1 MAVNKA
7 YTSMLPTASDLEGAL
22 FNVSEVNAESDT
34 GYESKK
40 ASISEV
46 GAEIVSEIEWQTE
59 LTETTSKT
67 ITGAINEIKGN
78 IDEIEGN
85 VDELKNVLT
94 YEKTVT
100 NSVSIYTT
108 NYTIGVMTTDGTVL
122 TGGSYDNYKYSP
134 KISVQQGDVF
144 RGTTFRFVTA
154 FSNGV
159 AVSEKGGNSV
169 STYTVPEG
177 VDEVVVSVSVS
188 VSSFTYDYTRAILIP
203 RNTPFSLDKNIL
215 SKAGA
220 FTSGG
225 SYNYILMTQAKS
237 SLSKNFLAV
246 FECDCVSGTDF
257 EFGFTVS
264 NSSPVSVHNNVI
276 SISSQ
281 NISYDGVDYAHG
293 ITIEGR
299 IKLIVEQLST
309 AQAKVTLM
317 ANGVAFVQTIDYV
330 ITTTCSPYV
339 RGIDLIANNCKL
351 TYTCIDLQK
360 SIWIFGDSY
369 LSYSDNRWRYYLH
382 SYGYDNNVLINAHS
396 GAGSVNAIMALTNLI
411 AIGKPKYIVWAI
423 GMNDGSDTNSSTPS
437 QAWVTGRDSL
447 LAFCLENDITPIFCT
462 IPNVATVSNIGKNA
476 WIKSSGYKYIDLC
489 HAVGADETTSWLGTM
504 LSNDGVHPSVTG
516 AKALFAQVI
525 SDFTEITIST

>member
-1 MAVNKA
+1 MAVEYETLVQGGHSKFAEEIFKKVKA
-7 YTSMLPTASDLEGAL
+7 KTEALDEISDDISDLKSAL
-22 FNVSEVNAESDT
+22 V
-34 GYESKK
+34 YEETATNS
-40 ASISEV
+40 ASIS
-46 GAEIVSEIEWQTE
+46 A
-59 LTETTSKT
+59 
-67 ITGAINEIKGN
+67 TG
-78 IDEIEGN
+78 
-85 VDELKNVLT
+85 
-94 YEKTVT
+94 
-100 NSVSIYTT
+100 YTT
-108 NYTIGVMTTDGTVL
+108 GLMAMDGTVF

-134 KISVQQGDVF
+134 KISVRQGDVF
-144 RGTTFRFVTA
+144 RGVTFRFITA
-154 FSNGV
+154 FSNGT

-169 STYTVPEG
+169 SSYTVPEG
-177 VDEVVVSVSVS
+177 VDEVVVSVSTS
-188 VSSFTYDYTRAILIP
+188 VSSFIYDYTRTVLIP
-203 RNTPFSLDKNIL
+203 KNTPFPLDKNIL
-215 SKAGA
+215 SKTGT

-225 SYNYILMTQAKS
+225 LYNYILMTQAKS

-264 NSSPVSVHNNVI
+264 NFTPVSVHNNVI

-281 NISYDGVDYAHG
+281 NVSYDDVDYAHG

-309 AQAKVTLM
+309 AQAKITIM
-317 ANGVAFVQTIDYV
+317 ANGAAFVQTIDYV

-339 RGIDLIANNCKL
+339 RSIDLIANNCKF

-382 SYGYDNNVLINAHS
+382 SYGYDNNALINAHS
-396 GAGSVNAIMALTNLI
+396 GAGSVNAITALTNLI

-423 GMNDGSDTNSSTPS
+423 GMNDGSDTNASTPAS
-437 QAWVTGRDSL
+437 SWVTGRDTL
-447 LAFCLENDITPIFCT
+447 LGLCDENNITPVFCT
-462 IPNVATVSNIGKNA
+462 IPNVPTVSNAGKNA
-476 WIKSSGYKYIDLC
+476 WIKASGHKYIDLC
-489 HAVGADETTSWLGTM
+489 HAVGADESTSWLGTM

-525 SDFTEITIST
+525 SDFPEVTIDA